1 MSAAMDSLR
10 RKHPDAAAKLLFYV
24 IDDESDRS
32 LADLLLTRL
41 GIYHDKPFLMI
52 LDDFLVTERKY
63 LSPQSSIPSAGEM
76 ADLVVAFTEGK
87 LKPARLGQARPPN
100 DRNQHYKDLYEV
112 VTDSFE
118 ELVLDPAVDVL
129 LEGYTPRCDACKAFA
144 PRMRMLA
151 SLAAKHWPG
160 RARIAGFNILD
171 NDRPTEHMPEKW
183 TPSLRL
189 FLAND
194 TDDDG
199 GSSSG
204 SGAAAAAGGAGA
216 AGATGFASKPEAAAR
231 KAKRSVLFQYGKDST
246 GGAGGAGAAASETA
260 PPEPTSSKVKV
271 VIPTLPELLDFLQAQ
286 TRGRLAVS
294 DAMRKEA
301 ALLEEEALVLTAAYD
316 QCLEYM
322 ELWKAHADTIVAAA
336 GATGQDKA
344 VSKELQRRIVA
355 AHKFLVHEAAGDSA
369 ERALAL
375 LQTVADYVAHHE
387 VVERVEAVWASE
399 SRAESLAAEKA

>member
-1 MSAAMDSLR
+1 MVFDSRRALFAASW
-10 RKHPDAAAKLLFYV
+10 
-24 IDDESDRS
+24 
-32 LADLLLTRL
+32 
-41 GIYHDKPFLMI
+41 
-52 LDDFLVTERKY
+52 
-63 LSPQSSIPSAGEM
+63 
-76 ADLVVAFTEGK
+76 
-87 LKPARLGQARPPN
+87 RPL
-100 DRNQHYKDLYEV
+100 QDLYEV

-189 FLAND
+189 FLADD

-204 SGAAAAAGGAGA
+204 SGAAAGVGGASAAGP
-216 AGATGFASKPEAAAR
+216 TGFASKPEAAAR
-231 KAKRSVLFQYGKDST
+231 KVKHSVLFQYGKDST
-246 GGAGGAGAAASETA
+246 GGAGGAGGAGAAASATA
-260 PPEPTSSKVKV
+260 PPEPTSKLSKVKV

-286 TRGRLAVS
+286 TRGRLVVS

-301 ALLEEEALVLTAAYD
+301 SLLEEEALVLTAAYD

>member
-1 MSAAMDSLR
+1 
-10 RKHPDAAAKLLFYV
+10 
-24 IDDESDRS
+24 
-32 LADLLLTRL
+32 
-41 GIYHDKPFLMI
+41 
-52 LDDFLVTERKY
+52 
-63 LSPQSSIPSAGEM
+63 M

-87 LKPARLGQARPPN
+87 LKPARLGQSRPPN
-100 DRNQHYKDLYEV
+100 DRNQQYKVSAFEASDSLCVFSTDYDVTGHSCELFACLSICSDLVSAVVWAALQDLYEV

-151 SLAAKHWPG
+151 TLAAKHWPG

-189 FLAND
+189 FLADND
-194 TDDDG
+194 HDDG
-199 GSSSG
+199 SNRAGADAGGGSTSKP
-204 SGAAAAAGGAGA
+204 AAAAAGK
-216 AGATGFASKPEAAAR
+216 TKC
-231 KAKRSVLFQYGKDST
+231 SVLFQYGKDST
-246 GGAGGAGAAASETA
+246 GGARGAGAAGGAGAAASDA
-260 PPEPTSSKVKV
+260 AAAQPPEPTASKVKV

-286 TRGRLAVS
+286 THGRLAVS

-316 QCLEYM
+316 QCLEYI

-336 GATGQDKA
+336 GATGEDKA
-344 VSKELQRRIVA
+344 ASKELQRRIVA

-369 ERALAL
+369 ESALVL
-375 LQTVADYVAHHE
+375 LQKVADFVAHHE
-387 VVERVEAVWASE
+387 IVERVEAAWASE
-399 SRAESLAAEKA
+399 SDIESLSAAKV